1 MKKVRVISTAAM
13 LALLSVGSM
22 TFTSCTKDED
32 CALGYEG
39 SNCDVEIRKEML
51 GTYNATDVNDNDAS
65 DVETYTPVVSTGA
78 TVAVVNFSKFGNT
91 FTGTGEIVTANL
103 TKSGD
108 KISFTIPDQVPP
120 GQGAVV
126 VSVQGSGSYDVKT
139 KKLTV
144 QYTLTLQATQDKINY
159 TGNWTKQ

>member
-22 TFTSCTKDED
+22 TFVSCGKSED

-51 GTYNATDVNDNDAS
+51 GTYNATDVNDNDAT
-65 DVETYTPVVSTGA
+65 DVETYTPVVSNGA

-91 FTGTGEIVTANL
+91 FTGSGEIVTANL

-108 KISFTIPDQVPP
+108 KISFNIPDQTPQ
-120 GQGAVV
+120 GQGAIV

-144 QYTLTLQATQDKINY
+144 QYTLTQQATQAKLNY